1 MTDKIILVTQP
12 DDIQEDGL
20 RILLVDL
27 TSEQSQVLS
36 DALRMVQS
44 SVSIII
50 YSAQLSSIDWIL
62 DKKNKSKIII
72 FNADSDNDML
82 VGYLSAQPNS
92 HFFGN
97 LKILSKA
104 NKRVIYNVDDA
115 VKLLTNA
122 IGTYE

>member
-50 YSAQLSSIDWIL
+50 YSAQNSGIDWIL

-72 FNADSDNDML
+72 F
-82 VGYLSAQPNS
+82 
-92 HFFGN
+92 
-97 LKILSKA
+97 ILQ
-104 NKRVIYNVDDA
+104 
-115 VKLLTNA
+115 
-122 IGTYE
+122 